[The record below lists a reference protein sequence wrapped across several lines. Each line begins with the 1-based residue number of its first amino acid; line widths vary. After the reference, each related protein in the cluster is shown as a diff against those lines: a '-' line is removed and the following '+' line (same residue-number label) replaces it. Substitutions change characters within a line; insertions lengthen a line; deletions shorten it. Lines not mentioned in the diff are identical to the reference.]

1 MSKLITPEEKIIRDS
16 KREAKKIEAAKIK
29 QFKHNMEIVR
39 TLCAIVAVVLNLFVL
54 THVLG
59 FW

>member
-1 MSKLITPEEKIIRDS
+1 MPKLITPEEKAIRDS
-16 KREAKKIEAAKIK
+16 RREAKKTEAAKIK

-39 TLCAIVAVVLNLFVL
+39 TLCAILAVALNIFVL
-54 THVLG
+54 SHVLG